1 MAMQGEPGPAQV
13 QLRVNSRQ
21 WRKGVHPMEIDPSFP
36 SKVEHREV
44 KHLKEWFP
52 WLIPF
57 FVIANVIVFIIT
69 MYINDCPKIS
79 GTCIAPFLG
88 RFSFQPFNE
97 NPLVG
102 PSLLT
107 LRSMG
112 ALDVHKVV
120 YKHQGWRLITCMWL
134 HGGVFHLLA
143 NMFGLL
149 VVGIRLEKEFGFV
162 LIGLLFIISGFG
174 GSVLSALF
182 IGERISVGASGALFG
197 LLGGMLSE
205 LLTNWSLY
213 EKKLGALLTLVFVII
228 INLAVG
234 VLPHVDNFAH
244 IGGFL
249 SGFLL
254 GFVFLIR
261 PQFGWIKQRNVPQP
275 YSPTLTKPKFNIYK
289 CIFWVLSL
297 ILLFVGFTTGL
308 IALLRGVDAND
319 YCSWCHYLS
328 CIPTSRWTCN
338 PKYSSCVTE
347 QIGNQLNLICSS
359 NGKFSTH
366 YMQNATHSNIYELCV
381 QTCT

>member
-1 MAMQGEPGPAQV
+1 MAVEGEV
-13 QLRVNSRQ
+13 QLGVNSRK
-21 WRKGVHPMEIDPSFP
+21 WCRVVHPMEINPSLP
-36 SKVEHREV
+36 SKVDYREV
-44 KHLKEWFP
+44 KHFKEWFP

-69 MYINDCPKIS
+69 MYVNDCPES
-79 GTCIAPFLG
+79 LVPCMASFLG
-88 RFSFQPFNE
+88 RFSFQPFRK
-97 NPLVG
+97 NPLLG
-102 PSLLT
+102 PSALT
-107 LRSMG
+107 LQNMG
-112 ALDVHKVV
+112 ALSVPKVV
-120 YKHQGWRLITCMWL
+120 HQHQGWRLITCMWL

-162 LIGLLFIISGFG
+162 LIGLLFVVSGFG
-174 GSVLSALF
+174 GSLLSALF

-213 EKKLGALLTLVFVII
+213 EKKLGAFFTLGFVIV

-261 PQFGWIKQRNVPQP
+261 PQFGWIKQRNAPQP
-275 YSPTLTKPKFNIYK
+275 YSSTLVKPKFNKYQ
-289 CIFWVLSL
+289 CISWVLAL
-297 ILLFVGFTTGL
+297 ILLIVGFSTGL
-308 IALLRGVDAND
+308 IALLHGVDAND
-319 YCSWCHYLS
+319 YCSWCHYLT
-328 CIPTSRWTCN
+328 CVPTSRWSCN
-338 PKYSSCVTE
+338 PNISSCVIE
-347 QIGNQLNLICSS
+347 QISNQLNVMCSS
-359 NGKFSTH
+359 NGKSSTY
-366 YMQNATHSNIYELCV
+366 YMQNPTKSQMQRLCA
-381 QTCT
+381 QTCA